1 MLFFSNLPR
10 NEMVRKNK
18 ENWETFSPSSF
29 DPNVFIIPIR
39 FITHSLKCV
48 MERRTAYVITVSPVP
63 GKYASLRWQS
73 PALAECVQ
81 TKIITTIENP
91 VVSAN

>member
-29 DPNVFIIPIR
+29 DPNVFIMPIR

-48 MERRTAYVITVSPVP
+48 LVIHYYKSSELFVMIQNIMT
-63 GKYASLRWQS
+63 YYY
-73 PALAECVQ
+73 
-81 TKIITTIENP
+81 I
-91 VVSAN
+91 